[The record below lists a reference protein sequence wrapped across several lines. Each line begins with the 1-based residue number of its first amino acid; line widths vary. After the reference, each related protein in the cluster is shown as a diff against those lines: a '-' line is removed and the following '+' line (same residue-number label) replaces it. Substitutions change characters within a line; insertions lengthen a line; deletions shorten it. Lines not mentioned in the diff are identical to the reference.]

1 MTRVF
6 SFLFFFVSLWVGL
19 SAVFS
24 HLVFIYDF
32 DYSVYLIVWIS
43 TFIFSLS
50 VFLKPILSTRKSLR
64 ERFSKSVSWP
74 HFVKFINGLTWA
86 LPFTLIPFFQK
97 DYPFL
102 LLAGLSSGNISTF
115 IFLRRYSQIHS
126 IEQII
131 TGSVL
136 LSSLFCILILYYG
149 YSVDYESIL
158 LASRLLISL
167 SYGLGGVV
175 GYFKE
180 FWHIRHIYISGFS
193 YCCYYLW

>member
-6 SFLFFFVSLWVGL
+6 SFLFFFISLWIGL
-19 SAVFS
+19 AAVLS
-24 HLVFIYDF
+24 HIVFINNFNYAF
-32 DYSVYLIVWIS
+32 YFIIWVS

-50 VFLKPILSTRKSLR
+50 IFLKPLLSTRKSLQ

-102 LLAGLSSGNISTF
+102 LLTGLSSGNISTF
-115 IFLRRYSQIHS
+115 IFLRRYSKIRS

-136 LSSLFCILILYYG
+136 LSSLFCILILYYN

-158 LASRLLISL
+158 FASRLFISL

-175 GYFKE
+175 GYLKE
-180 FWHIRHIYISGFS
+180 F
-193 YCCYYLW
+193 

>member
-1 MTRVF
+1 LTRVF
-6 SFLFFFVSLWVGL
+6 SFLFLFISLWIGL
-19 SAVFS
+19 SAILS
-24 HLVFIYDF
+24 HFVFIYGLN
-32 DYSVYLIVWIS
+32 YSFYYVVWIS
-43 TFIFSLS
+43 SFVFSLLI
-50 VFLKPILSTRKSLR
+50 FLRPLLSTRKSLR

-74 HFVKFINGLTWA
+74 HFVKLINGLTWA

-102 LLAGLSSGNISTF
+102 LLTGLSLGNVSTF

-136 LSSLFCILILYYG
+136 LISLFCILILYYG
-149 YSVDYESIL
+149 YLFDYESIL
-158 LASRLLISL
+158 FASRILISL

-175 GYFKE
+175 GYL
-180 FWHIRHIYISGFS
+180 RN
-193 YCCYYLW
+193 

>member
-1 MTRVF
+1 M
-6 SFLFFFVSLWVGL
+6 WIGL

-24 HLVFIYDF
+24 HLVFINGF
-32 DYSVYLIVWIS
+32 NYLFYYIIWIS

-50 VFLKPILSTRKSLR
+50 LFLRPILSTRKLLR
-64 ERFSKSVSWP
+64 ERFSKSVSWS
-74 HFVKFINGLTWA
+74 HFVKLINGLTWA
-86 LPFTLIPFFQK
+86 LPFALIPFFQK

-115 IFLRRYSQIHS
+115 IFLRLYSQIHS

-136 LSSLFCILILYYG
+136 LVSLICVLILYYNHIA
-149 YSVDYESIL
+149 DYESIL
-158 LASRLLISL
+158 FTSRLLISA
-167 SYGLGGVV
+167 SYGLGGII

-180 FWHIRHIYISGFS
+180 
-193 YCCYYLW
+193 